1 MINRDLGSVLL
12 DSARVYPVVT
22 LTGPRQSGKT
32 TLCRTTFPAHAY
44 VSLEPIDIRTYARDD
59 PRGFLA
65 EYQSGAIIDEV
76 QNAPDLLTYL
86 QGEVDANPKPGRFI
100 LTGSQHFGLSH
111 KVSQSLAGR
120 TAVHHLL
127 TPSWREL
134 QRFEHFPQQLLS
146 VLWMGAYPRIHDQGI
161 PAERWLADYI
171 TTYVQR
177 DVRQLVNVGDLQA
190 FTNFVRLCAGRSSQV
205 LNLSSM
211 GSDGGLSHNT
221 VKSWLSVL
229 EASFLCFRLPAWHVN
244 IRKQLIKS
252 PKLHFFDSGLLCYL
266 LGIRNAEELRHHPLR
281 GAIFESWVASEVYK
295 ALVHRGQMANV
306 FHFRESRGL
315 EVDLVVEQSGSV
327 SLVEVKSGATISAEF
342 LTSVKLVSETLSK
355 AGDRFSYEK
364 CLVYGGEESRRQN
377 DVAIIPWARI
387 DSLVKEGS

>member
-1 MINRDLGSVLL
+1 MIERDLAAVLL
-12 DSARVYPVVT
+12 DSAGLYPAVT

-32 TLCRTTFPAHAY
+32 TLCRATFPNHAY
-44 VSLEPIDIRTYARDD
+44 VSLEPIDVRTYARDD

-86 QGEVDANPKPGRFI
+86 QGDVDANPKPGRFI
-100 LTGSQHFGLSH
+100 LTGSQHFGLSQ

-120 TAVHHLL
+120 TAVHHLFA
-127 TPSWREL
+127 PSWREL
-134 QRFEHFPQQLLS
+134 QRFEHLPKQLLS
-146 VLWMGAYPRIHDQGI
+146 ALWMGAYPRIHDQGI
-161 PAERWLADYI
+161 PAQRWLADYV

-177 DVRQLVNVGDLQA
+177 DVRELVKVGDLQA

-205 LNLSSM
+205 LNLSSI
-211 GSDGGLSHNT
+211 GRDAGLSHNT

-229 EASFLCFRLPAWHVN
+229 EASFLVFLLPAWHVN
-244 IRKQLIKS
+244 IRKQLVKS

-266 LGIRNAEELRHHPLR
+266 LGIRSAEELRHHPLR
-281 GAIFESWVASEVYK
+281 GAIFESWVASEVHK
-295 ALVHRGQMANV
+295 ALTHSGQMANI

-315 EVDLVVEQSGSV
+315 EVDLVVERSGSV
-327 SLVEVKSGATISAEF
+327 SLIEAKSGATISGEF
-342 LTSVKLVSETLSK
+342 LNSIKQVGETLSK

-364 CLVYGGEESRRQN
+364 CLVYGGDDSRRQS
-377 DVAIIPWARI
+377 DVAVIPWAKI
-387 DSLVKEGS
+387 DRLTH